1 MGDIKVPGSGSQASQ
16 SGAVPPQGR
25 VITGHFNGKTVDQIV
40 KIGKESDP
48 VGAFRYLFRLA
59 QNKNSEAIEAL
70 RGAALTA
77 PLKPQCTFSA
87 LAKSA
92 MPAIPA
98 ILTELDKSEKL
109 ARNAAEQKES
119 DEGGSVRQVGPSLGT
134 RLDRYNALIKLLK
147 SEYRC
152 RTDPLRDDTNL
163 LTGKAKVG
171 EETSLTFSQFHEK
184 LEEKGVAKI
193 AVAWFKV
200 LAECKLRPEE
210 RIKQQTEERIKI
222 QTALVKAL
230 NKLRKPLI
238 EKLEQVRKSRFS
250 ENSTKF
256 FDFLLC
262 LHNTDEKLMLLMC
275 ELLLL
280 FPDASMRQC
289 YRLAHTL
296 DAESMRRLKELK
308 QLFENGSPKSLSK
321 AACKLDGE
329 GMGWLKESKKLFPNA
344 SFKEL
349 FYAASRLDD
358 AAMVRL
364 KELKKLFPNASL
376 IDLVDSVRW
385 LNADHMELLKELKLF
400 IPSQKKLGRV
410 FRIAR
415 KHFNKIEIVKELKPN
430 CKGLNIYQLEELLDN
445 IENRI
450 EALKEKK
457 VLSLFCQL
465 FLLFPGE
472 GVQLL
477 LVTVNV
483 LKAEQLERMKELKGL
498 FSYATF
504 RECRGA
510 TRQLDAD
517 GMGRLIKLRELFPD
531 AHLRELSDATNRF
544 DTEAMVWLITQKR
557 NSPDKTLQ
565 QLSNKS

>member
-48 VGAFRYLFRLA
+48 VGAFRYLLRLA

-98 ILTELDKSEKL
+98 ILTKLDKSEKL

-230 NKLRKPLI
+230 NKLKRASI
-238 EKLEQVRKSRFS
+238 YALEQIRESRFS

-256 FDFLLC
+256 FDFLRYFR
-262 LHNTDEKLMLLMC
+262 NTDEKLMLLMC

-280 FPDASMRQC
+280 FPGASMRRC
-289 YRLAHTL
+289 YKLAHTL

-329 GMGWLKESKKLFPNA
+329 GMGRLKELKKLFPNA

-349 FYAASRLDD
+349 VVVVEMFND
-358 AAMVRL
+358 AAVGRLKEFKKLFPNASFKELVVVVEMFNDAAVGWLKEFKKLFPNASFKELVDVLNCLDYATIGRL

-376 IDLVDSVRW
+376 EELSNEARW
-385 LNADHMELLKELKLF
+385 LKA
-400 IPSQKKLGRV
+400 G
-410 FRIAR
+410 
-415 KHFNKIEIVKELKPN
+415 
-430 CKGLNIYQLEELLDN
+430 
-445 IENRI
+445 
-450 EALKEKK
+450 
-457 VLSLFCQL
+457 
-465 FLLFPGE
+465 
-472 GVQLL
+472 GVRRF
-477 LVTVNV
+477 
-483 LKAEQLERMKELKGL
+483 E
-498 FSYATF
+498 
-504 RECRGA
+504 
-510 TRQLDAD
+510 
-517 GMGRLIKLRELFPD
+517 KLRELFPEASFKD
-531 AHLRELSDATNRF
+531 LSTWFGSPRKKGIRQ
-544 DTEAMVWLITQKR
+544 TKPS
-557 NSPDKTLQ
+557 NSFQIRANGID
-565 QLSNKS
+565 SNL

>member
-256 FDFLLC
+256 FDFLRYFR
-262 LHNTDEKLMLLMC
+262 NTDEKLMLLMC
-275 ELLLL
+275 ELQLL
-280 FPDASMRQC
+280 FPD
-289 YRLAHTL
+289 
-296 DAESMRRLKELK
+296 
-308 QLFENGSPKSLSK
+308 
-321 AACKLDGE
+321 
-329 GMGWLKESKKLFPNA
+329 A

-349 FYAASRLDD
+349 FYAVNWFDD

-364 KELKKLFPNASL
+364 KELKKLFPNASFKE
-376 IDLVDSVRW
+376 LVDSVRW

-510 TRQLDAD
+510 ARQLDAD

-531 AHLRELSDATNRF
+531 AHLRELSDATNCF